1 MRKKVP
7 GIKKINHNYMI
18 FYMTEYVMPVTNKLV
33 AGLTF
38 FFSNALFL
46 KYERQKTPF
55 KLFFKVSSV
64 VKPRLLAFSII
75 RHMKKGLDRPQ
86 IIGYRPLLVACSVIC

>member
-38 FFSNALFL
+38 FFKCIIFEIRET
-46 KYERQKTPF
+46 KD
-55 KLFFKVSSV
+55 
-64 VKPRLLAFSII
+64 AF
-75 RHMKKGLDRPQ
+75 
-86 IIGYRPLLVACSVIC
+86 